1 MLHEMSIENLGVISR
16 TRVEFSPGLTVI
28 TGETGAG
35 KTMILS
41 GLGLLMGGKADAQV
55 VRTGTDAAVVEGRV
69 VADSA
74 SLAARVDET
83 GAVLDDDGSLL
94 IVRTVAAQGR
104 SRTHLGGR
112 SVPQAVLADL
122 AEDLVT
128 IHGQSDQMRLRSP
141 QRQRE
146 ALDSFAGEV
155 VTWPSP
161 STGRCGTSVQR
172 PPPSSRSSSGARRS
186 APARPSCSASAS
198 PRSSG

>member
-74 SLAARVDET
+74 TLAARVDET

-141 QRQRE
+141 QRQRRR
-146 ALDSFAGEV
+146 ARHIL
-155 VTWPSP
+155 
-161 STGRCGTSVQR
+161 
-172 PPPSSRSSSGARRS
+172 RSSS
-186 APARPSCSASAS
+186 
-198 PRSSG
+198 